1 MNRKAHALLY
11 SAVILLTASIPMASA
26 AVHTAPRQLATIK
39 VLDLDTAKVLAVTG
53 NPSLLAMTERI
64 EQARQQVRQEKSAW
78 LPSLDAETAFTR
90 EDGSTSSGRDDAYD
104 AYETSLTT
112 TLTLFDGFNRAHAL
126 NSAIQGE
133 MASLEEEKD
142 ARRLL
147 IFNVAQSYYTLQS
160 ATADIAIARS
170 DRDYNARQLTEAEA
184 RNKVGAGSLSDVL
197 NFKIQVNTAT
207 ATLMDTEKTY
217 AIAITSL
224 ATLMGIEKATFP
236 EGMRLTPIQE
246 SGDWEKASLVTD
258 ELVLIALAHR
268 PDLAQNSHVLK
279 QTISAISIARAG
291 YYPTVN
297 LSGTVSGSRDGSAAY
312 DSDDLGNS
320 VAVTVAI
327 NLFAG
332 GETRAKVAEAE
343 ATRRE
348 ALYTLQDLR
357 LTVRQE
363 VSDALEEFKTALKQV
378 ALQVETV
385 TLTRQN
391 RDLVE
396 QEYRA
401 GLTSVVQLNE
411 AQNNLVSAQGNLV
424 TARVTLHTAW
434 ETIQKVTASN
444 LI

>member
-1 MNRKAHALLY
+1 MNRKIHALLY
-11 SAVILLTASIPMASA
+11 SAVALFTAAIPMASA
-26 AVHTAPRQLATIK
+26 GVHTTPQQLATLK
-39 VLDLDTAKVLAVTG
+39 VLDLGTAKVLAVTG
-53 NPSLLAMTERI
+53 NPSLLAMKERI
-64 EQARQQVRQEKSAW
+64 EQARQQVRQEKAAW
-78 LPSLDAETAFTR
+78 LPSLDAETSLTR
-90 EDGSTSSGRDDAYD
+90 EDNSTSSGGDDAYE
-104 AYETSLTT
+104 AYKTSLIA
-112 TLTLFDGFNRAHAL
+112 TLTLFDGFNRTHAL
-126 NSAIQGE
+126 DSATQGE
-133 MASLEEEKD
+133 SVSFEEEKD

-147 IFNVAQSYYTLQS
+147 LFNVAQSYYSLQS
-160 ATADIAIARS
+160 AAADIAIARS
-170 DRDYNARQLTEAEA
+170 DRAYNARQLTEAEA
-184 RNKVGAGSLSDVL
+184 RHNVGAGSLSDVL
-197 NFKIQVNTAT
+197 NFKIQVNTAS
-207 ATLMDTEKTY
+207 ATLMDVEKTY
-217 AIAITSL
+217 AIALTGL
-224 ATLMGIEKATFP
+224 ATLMGVEKTAFQ
-236 EGMRLTPIQE
+236 EGMSLTPLQE
-246 SGDWEKASLVTD
+246 SGDWNNHTLVRE
-258 ELVLIALAHR
+258 ELVRIALVHR
-268 PDLAQNSHVLK
+268 PDLAQNHYVLE
-279 QTISAISIARAG
+279 QTTSAIGIARAD
-291 YYPTVN
+291 YYPTVS
-297 LSGTVSGSRDGSAAY
+297 LSGIVSGARNGSAAY
-312 DSDDLGNS
+312 DSDDQGNS
-320 VAVTVAI
+320 IAITMAI

-332 GETRAKVAEAE
+332 GETRAKVAKAE